1 MLLIYI
7 NSFHTNNLNFQSEI
21 TNSQLF
27 RRNVTEKWRTVAER
41 ISVKWADDY
50 PSHQEISNAK
60 ILGNTIKQKQN

>member
-21 TNSQLF
+21 FNSQLF

-41 ISVKWADDY
+41 ISVKWAEEY